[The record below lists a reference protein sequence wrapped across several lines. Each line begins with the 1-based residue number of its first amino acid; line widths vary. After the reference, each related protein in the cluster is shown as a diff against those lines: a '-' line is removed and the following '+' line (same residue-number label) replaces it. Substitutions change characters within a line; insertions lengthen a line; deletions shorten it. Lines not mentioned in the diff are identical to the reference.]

1 MKSSPLTPRAWSW
14 SAELAQTLQLHR
26 QRSRRHWLSCL
37 GIYYLEQNVQRG
49 MIMKY
54 LTNSVWSSWLSQRG
68 WLPRETGKLKNSLL
82 AIFPGHLGS
91 QKQRS
96 AEIKKQKSINNKE
109 RRETRREG
117 ERVGVG
123 RLLLLNKAIF
133 YHFIFKLITFYP
145 LDLQSKSSQP
155 FDNQHQVFFW
165 FYFLN
170 LRICQWILAKQRE
183 TDSLWPTKKHIKC
196 FGGDGGVLASNSS
209 VTRKLMWQE
218 DLFPLTA

>member
-1 MKSSPLTPRAWSW
+1 MKSGPLAPRAWSW

-68 WLPRETGKLKNSLL
+68 WLPREARKLKNSLL

-117 ERVGVG
+117 ERVGVR

-133 YHFIFKLITFYP
+133 YHFISELITFYP
-145 LDLQSKSSQP
+145 LDLQSLNPVSLLVTNTR
-155 FDNQHQVFFW
+155 FL
-165 FYFLN
+165 FYFSN
-170 LRICQWILAKQRE
+170 LHIYQWILAKQRE
-183 TDSLWPTKKHIKC
+183 TDSLLPTQKHIKC
-196 FGGDGGVLASNSS
+196 FGGDGGVLASNSC
-209 VTRKLMWQE
+209 
-218 DLFPLTA
+218 D